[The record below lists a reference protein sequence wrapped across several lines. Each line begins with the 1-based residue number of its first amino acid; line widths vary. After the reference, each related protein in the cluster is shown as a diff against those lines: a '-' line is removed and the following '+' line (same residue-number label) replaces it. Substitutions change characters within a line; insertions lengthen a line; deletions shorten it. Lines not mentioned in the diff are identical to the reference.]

1 MAYKSDDIQE
11 CVGIINPD
19 ASVDIR
25 VSTVKD
31 KDGNLKSIDIRQY
44 YTHES
49 GEKRPTPK
57 GVRIKE
63 EDLTY
68 FLELLLNNVNVETLM
83 DVNTNRVTIEVN
95 EDDET

>member
-19 ASVDIR
+19 STVDIR

-31 KDGNLKSIDIRQY
+31 KDGSLKSIDIRQY
-44 YTHES
+44 FTHES
-49 GEKRPTPK
+49 GEKRPTQK

-83 DVNTNRVTIEVN
+83 DINTNRVTIEVN